1 MVWFC
6 VELYGE
12 NSDLGFPLVY
22 QVPFDDQLALFSLFG
37 FDLVSHNELLLVL
50 GPIGS
55 GAEAIR
61 S

>member
-1 MVWFC
+1 
-6 VELYGE
+6 
-12 NSDLGFPLVY
+12 
-22 QVPFDDQLALFSLFG
+22 LALFSLFG
-37 FDLVSHNELLLVL
+37 FDLINHDELLLVL